1 MKKRF
6 FNTVVWSAAGLA
18 VLSLPAVG
26 QFGLTVVTDPGEY
39 ARMATALQ
47 QAVSEYQAI
56 ITLYQLSQQ
65 AYANM
70 VRAATNITSK
80 NVWIP
85 PATSWSYPSAANTYG
100 TTAAWTQAINT
111 GSGATSGY
119 GAAAITLQ
127 NYGPV
132 WGSLSNAQQNQLG
145 RHFGSVE
152 LTDAA
157 AINAMNQV
165 GTIRSNAASTDAAIG
180 RLASD
185 SASNDPALNTQV
197 GVLNQVSAAGVI
209 NARQQQ
215 GTNEL
220 LAAIVDQQTIQAKL
234 THDALAEGISANVAA
249 QQAAQQNTS
258 AIWGGTTQAYAARLP

>member
-1 MKKRF
+1 MKRAF
-6 FNTVVWSAAGLA
+6 FNRAIWPAAALS
-18 VLSLPAVG
+18 VLSIPAVA
-26 QFGLTVVTDPGEY
+26 QFGLTVVTDPGAY
-39 ARMATALQ
+39 ARMAIALQ
-47 QAVSEYQAI
+47 QAISEYQAI

-70 VRAATNITSK
+70 VRAATNISSK
-80 NVWIP
+80 NIWIP

-100 TTAAWTQAINT
+100 TTAGWTQAINT

-119 GAAAITLQ
+119 GAAAIALQ

-132 WGSLSNAQQNQLG
+132 WGSLSSAQQSQLG

-165 GTIRSNAASTDAAIG
+165 GTIRGNAAATDAAIS

-209 NARQQQ
+209 TARQQQ

-220 LAAIVDQQTIQAKL
+220 LTAIVDQQTVQAKL

-249 QQAAQQNTS
+249 QQASQQNTS
-258 AIWGGTTQAYAARLP
+258 AIWGGTTQAHAARLP